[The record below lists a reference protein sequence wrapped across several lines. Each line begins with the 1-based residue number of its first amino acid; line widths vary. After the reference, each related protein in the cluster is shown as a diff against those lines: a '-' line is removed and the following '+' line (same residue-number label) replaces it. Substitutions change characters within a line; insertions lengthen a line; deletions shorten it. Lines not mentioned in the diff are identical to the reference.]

1 MPSILQRF
9 QERLRKID
17 PRLVLVLAIA
27 LLIFTSGYTS
37 YHTIAG
43 ETAAT
48 PTPSPLTPTPAPV
61 ILTSTLSTATPFPPE
76 YLTNEEQTVG
86 PTVAA
91 ALLVLVVVAGVL
103 TQLFRHPQD
112 D

>member
-1 MPSILQRF
+1 MPSIILRF
-9 QERLRKID
+9 QEQLRKID
-17 PRLVLVLAIA
+17 PRLILVLAIA

-37 YHTIAG
+37 FHTIAA
-43 ETAAT
+43 EAAVT
-48 PTPSPLTPTPAPV
+48 PTPSVLTPTPAPV
-61 ILTSTLSTATPFPPE
+61 ILTSTLGTATPFPPE

-103 TQLFRHPQD
+103 PQVFRHPRD